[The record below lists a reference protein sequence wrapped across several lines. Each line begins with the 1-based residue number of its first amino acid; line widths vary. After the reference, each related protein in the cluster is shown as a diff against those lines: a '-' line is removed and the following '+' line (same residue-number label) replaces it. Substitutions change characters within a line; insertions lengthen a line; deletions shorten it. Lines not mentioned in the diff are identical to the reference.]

1 MDPHPLASLFKRP
14 TRVEQIASELRAID
28 YFFGVL
34 RKMRESENCEEE
46 IHEVIHEGSLDEK
59 HNCNDFTINP
69 ISDNHAKNMQNPK
82 LGDASFALSTTCC
95 NNHDWGDDL
104 SYDLENL
111 FKPHDEYDIC
121 NNTESGIGEVMT
133 LFDDNPTIFEERQLC
148 MHVDHEKNILWD
160 SYIVEF
166 EYDPTCNCYERG
178 KYFGRNFH
186 VTKSPLVMLRLLLSL
201 SSSLHMATIGCLDNL
216 FSYKM
221 PMHRKYVRL
230 RCDFHML

>member
-1 MDPHPLASLFKRP
+1 MDPHPLANLFKRP

-59 HNCNDFTINP
+59 HDCNGFTINS
-69 ISDNHAKNMQNPK
+69 ISDNHAKIMQNPK

-201 SSSLHMATIGCLDNL
+201 SSSLHMAAIGCLDNL